1 MVYDSGEVFTYPYG
15 TKIAALSEN
24 YAYVTI
30 DGEYMSKIGVY
41 NNDCLSTEPGSYT
54 LVNNMWNVLS

>member
-15 TKIAALSEN
+15 TKIAAVSET

-30 DGEYMSKIGVY
+30 DGEYMSKIGYY
-41 NNDCLSTEPGSYT
+41 NNDCLSDEPGSY
-54 LVNNMWNVLS
+54 